1 MRTRRTTDHTPT
13 TSNSRRTISFYN
25 PSPAKHIMEVLRFER
40 CDSFPEGVLMFGCIG
55 DEGASEDP
63 QGHAVLWV
71 VYSTSQPPTVMRMTA
86 TEARLVQQRY
96 ARQQAE
102 LTEVT
107 AKAKRGETVN
117 EATARAIIDR
127 DLFVG
132 INAVVVEA

>member
-1 MRTRRTTDHTPT
+1 
-13 TSNSRRTISFYN
+13 
-25 PSPAKHIMEVLRFER
+25 MEVLRFER

-55 DEGASEDP
+55 DERASEDP

-71 VYSTSQPPTVMRMTA
+71 VYSTSQPPTVMRMTV